1 MIRKSRIQSPEAVD
15 SLVVFC
21 NRVWEQKEVPEQWH
35 ESVVACLFKKGDV
48 ADCANY
54 RPISLQCVI
63 YKAFA
68 SVLLQRLKDAGA
80 EQRIWH
86 TQFAFKSKSGT
97 REALF
102 AMRRIIENI
111 HAAKDGP
118 GILLALDWAKAFDCI
133 STEGMLHALAR
144 VGLPPAFIDM
154 VRAIYADRSF
164 QVRDSG
170 RMSDVHAQRFG
181 ILQGCPLSP
190 FLFSILMTVLIR
202 DAKDKLHEQFGAD
215 RFGALGLDEILY
227 ADDTLLMGCDDEVLQ
242 AYMQHISDC
251 GTEYGLSFH
260 GTKLESMVVN
270 CTADLVNTAGDVI
283 PQKPALK
290 YLGALLSSEGCDTS
304 EISRRIGMA
313 RHELDLLKKCWSHTS
328 LSKTG
333 KCDIYIYIGALCSA
347 SCCMALSQP
356 LYMPMTNASWTAFM
370 QIVAVRYF
378 ASAAHTLAG

>member
-1 MIRKSRIQSPEAVD
+1 
-15 SLVVFC
+15 
-21 NRVWEQKEVPEQWH
+21 
-35 ESVVACLFKKGDV
+35 
-48 ADCANY
+48 
-54 RPISLQCVI
+54 
-63 YKAFA
+63 
-68 SVLLQRLKDAGA
+68 
-80 EQRIWH
+80 
-86 TQFAFKSKSGT
+86 
-97 REALF
+97 
-102 AMRRIIENI
+102 
-111 HAAKDGP
+111 
-118 GILLALDWAKAFDCI
+118 
-133 STEGMLHALAR
+133 
-144 VGLPPAFIDM
+144 M

-215 RFGALGLDEILY
+215 RFGALGLGEILY

-251 GTEYGLSFH
+251 GAEYGLSFN

-328 LSKTG
+328 LSKAR
-333 KCDIYIYIGALCSA
+333 KYDIYRSIVLSKLLYGLESA
-347 SCCMALSQP
+347 TLHAHDKRKLDGFHADCCRKILRISSSHISRVSNRYVLMQLGTTSLTSILLKRQLQFFGSIARRAHNDPIRNLLFQP
-356 LYMPMTNASWTAFM
+356 AAYTQAKSVATRKRGRPRLEWNTVVHNHAIEVAKPRAIASIICNKVDWHKAVNAYCD
-370 QIVAVRYF
+370 RYTCAYVF
-378 ASAAHTLAG
+378 R